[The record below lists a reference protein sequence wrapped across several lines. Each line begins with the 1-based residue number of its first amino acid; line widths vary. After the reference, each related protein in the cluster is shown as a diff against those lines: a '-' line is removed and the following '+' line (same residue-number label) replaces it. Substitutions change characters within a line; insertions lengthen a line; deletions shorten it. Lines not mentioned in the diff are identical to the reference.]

1 MLVAW
6 VPTILILLFFLFL
19 AWMQSDAADPSG
31 APDNEDNDT
40 NGSNSRK
47 TSIAGR
53 YQNNFNLSDLL
64 SFFVISSSPK
74 VPESRHRG
82 RRGQDA
88 LHPGGALPR
97 RRRTR
102 LLLRHRDHG
111 NQPSHDLIDIGHNL
125 HRYVPDCNVFH
136 FPPSKV
142 DSGVIYDHDV
152 NVTANINSS
161 RPDVFD
167 GVADGM
173 SFSPG
178 KSDLLQAR
186 LTVSVQCL
194 LFLPSAAST
203 EARRRGTNTVTF
215 GIHFG

>member
-64 SFFVISSSPK
+64 SFFVISSSSK

-136 FPPSKV
+136 FPPQRS
-142 DSGVIYDHDV
+142 IL
-152 NVTANINSS
+152 A
-161 RPDVFD
+161 
-167 GVADGM
+167 
-173 SFSPG
+173 SFMTMTSTSPPTSTPRVPMCSMESPTESPSVPG
-178 KSDLLQAR
+178 KAICSKR
-186 LTVSVQCL
+186 VS
-194 LFLPSAAST
+194 
-203 EARRRGTNTVTF
+203 R
-215 GIHFG
+215 

>member
-64 SFFVISSSPK
+64 SFFVISSSSK

-125 HRYVPDCNVFH
+125 QFYIDMSRIATFFISPPQRSILASFMTMTSTSPPTSTPRVPMCWMKS
-136 FPPSKV
+136 PMECPSV
-142 DSGVIYDHDV
+142 
-152 NVTANINSS
+152 
-161 RPDVFD
+161 
-167 GVADGM
+167 
-173 SFSPG
+173 PG
-178 KSDLLQAR
+178 KAICSKR
-186 LTVSVQCL
+186 VS
-194 LFLPSAAST
+194 
-203 EARRRGTNTVTF
+203 R
-215 GIHFG
+215 

>member
-64 SFFVISSSPK
+64 SFFVISSSSK

-125 HRYVPDCNVFH
+125 HSPGLQRFS

-167 GVADGM
+167 GVADGI

-186 LTVSVQCL
+186 LTVSVPCL
-194 LFLPSAAST
+194 LFLPSAALT
-203 EARRRGTNTVTF
+203 EVRGRGTTSRPARHS
-215 GIHFG
+215 IP